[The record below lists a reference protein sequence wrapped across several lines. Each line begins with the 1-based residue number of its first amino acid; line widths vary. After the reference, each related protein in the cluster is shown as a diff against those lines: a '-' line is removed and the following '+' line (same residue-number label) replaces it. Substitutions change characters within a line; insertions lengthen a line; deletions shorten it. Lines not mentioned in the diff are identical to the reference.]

1 MSDLLWPGDQR
12 CGDLFSDGAVL
23 AALVR
28 VESAWLHAL
37 VRHGIAPADAD
48 TDLAKLAGPD
58 DLDRLAANA
67 EAGGNP
73 VIPLVALLRDRA
85 GPAGEWIHRGLTSQ
99 DVLDTGL
106 AMCLG
111 ETVTRLRADIAGQ
124 VAALTRLAA
133 THRDTPMAGRTLTQH
148 AVPIT
153 FGVKVAGWLTGVL
166 DARER
171 LDVPLGARLGGAVGT
186 LAAPAAL
193 AGSAQGAL
201 ELVATTAGSLGLA
214 PRARSWTAIADAFA
228 GCTDAWGHIANDV
241 LVASRPEIG
250 ELSEGWAA
258 TGAWSSG
265 RRGEPGIRRGG
276 SSTMPQKQNPV
287 LSVLI
292 RRAALAGPP
301 LAATL
306 HAAAAATVDER
317 PDGAWHAEWAT
328 LRTLARRTVVAA
340 AQTTDLLAGLR
351 VHPDRMAA
359 TLAAARPG
367 IDAEQQRFTGRTGE
381 PYRGATD
388 ALIDAALA
396 RAAEAGR

>member
-1 MSDLLWPGDQR
+1 
-12 CGDLFSDGAVL
+12 
-23 AALVR
+23 
-28 VESAWLHAL
+28 
-37 VRHGIAPADAD
+37 
-48 TDLAKLAGPD
+48 
-58 DLDRLAANA
+58 
-67 EAGGNP
+67 
-73 VIPLVALLRDRA
+73 
-85 GPAGEWIHRGLTSQ
+85 
-99 DVLDTGL
+99 VLDTGL
-106 AMCLG
+106 ALCLQ
-111 ETVTRLRADIAGQ
+111 EAVTRLRADIAEQ

-133 THRDTPMAGRTLTQH
+133 GHRDTPMAGRTLTQH

-153 FGVKVAGWLTGVL
+153 FGVKVTAWLNDVL
-166 DARER
+166 DARDR

-201 ELVATTAGSLGLA
+201 DLAAATAGSLGLA
-214 PRARSWTAIADAFA
+214 PRARSVTTIGDAFVA
-228 GCTDAWGHIANDV
+228 CTDAWGHIANDV
-241 LVASRPEIG
+241 LLAARPEIG
-250 ELSEGWAA
+250 ELSEPQG
-258 TGAWSSG
+258 
-265 RRGEPGIRRGG
+265 GG

-317 PDGAWHAEWAT
+317 PDGGWHAGWAT
-328 LRTLARRTVVAA
+328 LRTLARRTVTAG
-340 AQTTDLLAGLR
+340 AQTADLLAGLR
-351 VHPDRMAA
+351 VHPERMAA

-388 ALIDAALA
+388 AIIDAALA

>member
-58 DLDRLAANA
+58 DLDRLAADA

-85 GPAGEWIHRGLTSQ
+85 GPGREWIHRGLTSQ

-106 AMCLG
+106 ALCLG

-133 THRDTPMAGRTLTQH
+133 THRDTAMAGRTLTQH

-228 GCTDAWGHIANDV
+228 ACTDAWGRIANDV

-250 ELSEGWAA
+250 ELSEA
-258 TGAWSSG
+258 
-265 RRGEPGIRRGG
+265 RGGG

-328 LRTLARRTVVAA
+328 LRTLARRTVTAA